1 MKKQKMLHVVWS
13 EREEA
18 TYYVDKDKYSR
29 AHESG
34 DVVTLKAFEGTYT
47 FDKKSLQR
55 GRSSIAPILDTGTQK
70 RQTSIVIWKLYDAPT
85 PA

>member
-18 TYYVDKDKYSR
+18 TYYVDKDKYSK
-29 AHESG
+29 AHDSG
-34 DVVTLKAFEGTYT
+34 EVVTLKAFEGTYT
-47 FDKKSLQR
+47 FDKTSLRR
-55 GRSSIAPILDTGTQK
+55 GRSVTAPILDTGTEK
-70 RQTSIVIWKLYDAPT
+70 RQASVISWKLFDTPT